1 MDRMSARGERAH
13 HRHTRVLVGL
23 ERGQRIEDECEFH
36 GGTQARTAML
46 PHCPVTPA
54 GRSPVPRQAYR
65 SAALL
70 LLAFLVRA
78 LALLGRALA
87 LLGRALALLGRALA
101 FAGTLG
107 GWRRRSSARC
117 RGCCAFGRRRCRT
130 LGRRRR
136 DRARRRCGFTR
147 RRSLLRC
154 RTFGRCRRD
163 RARCRWRAFR
173 RRRCRTLGRR
183 RSRSRGQRG
192 FAWGGALGTG
202 RCHLLGRRRRNC
214 ARRGALGRR
223 RSRRRTRRRHI
234 AWGKPRTLRRR
245 TLGFGTS
252 ARTRTFSRWRRCR
265 RALRSVGGTLR

>member
-36 GGTQARTAML
+36 GGTRARTAML

-54 GRSPVPRQAYR
+54 GRSPVPRRAYR

-87 LLGRALALLGRALA
+87 LLGRALAFASTLGGRTSALRRRR
-101 FAGTLG
+101 FARRGALG

-202 RCHLLGRRRRNC
+202 RGHLLGRRRRNC
-214 ARRGALGRR
+214 ARRGAPGRR
-223 RSRRRTRRRHI
+223 RSRRPPPRRHT
-234 AWGKPRTLRRR
+234 AWGKPRTLRRAAP
-245 TLGFGTS
+245 T
-252 ARTRTFSRWRRCR
+252 ARAAP
-265 RALRSVGGTLR
+265 RAVPPTPPQ